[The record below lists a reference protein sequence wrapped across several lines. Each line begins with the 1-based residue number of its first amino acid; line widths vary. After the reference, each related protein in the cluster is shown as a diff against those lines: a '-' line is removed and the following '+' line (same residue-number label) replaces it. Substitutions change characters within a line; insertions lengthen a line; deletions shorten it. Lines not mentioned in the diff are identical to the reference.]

1 MDCDINTSKYRCLG
15 LSGYPAS
22 SFFQGLQFFTQVLPL
37 NFDDDF
43 VCHSAVHLARID
55 MLDEVLGAC

>member
-22 SFFQGLQFFTQVLPL
+22 NFYFLVCMIIALKWQPCVNMQLACLP
-37 NFDDDF
+37 
-43 VCHSAVHLARID
+43 
-55 MLDEVLGAC
+55 GALSQP